1 VPLSFSSLFPPI
13 SVVAETFADG
23 PALFDAVCKLG
34 LEGVVAKRLSSRYR
48 ASQRGWVK
56 TKNRTTGVATPS
68 ARRCSARGSV
78 VSELAC
84 SALRAERHQVAAAI
98 GVVAPALR
106 DGREL
111 VNFPPALRTPNRV
124 VHGGNL
130 PRVRRATGATP
141 SRTRCRTST
150 GFSTALPEARDRGAD
165 PGAARRETSR

>member
-34 LEGVVAKRLSSRYR
+34 LEGVAAKRLSSRYR
-48 ASQRGWVK
+48 ANQRGWVK

-84 SALRAERHQVAAAI
+84 SAYRALIAKPPSSAV
-98 GVVAPALR
+98 ALR
-106 DGREL
+106 
-111 VNFPPALRTPNRV
+111 
-124 VHGGNL
+124 
-130 PRVRRATGATP
+130 
-141 SRTRCRTST
+141 
-150 GFSTALPEARDRGAD
+150 EAEACAW
-165 PGAARRETSR
+165 PTL